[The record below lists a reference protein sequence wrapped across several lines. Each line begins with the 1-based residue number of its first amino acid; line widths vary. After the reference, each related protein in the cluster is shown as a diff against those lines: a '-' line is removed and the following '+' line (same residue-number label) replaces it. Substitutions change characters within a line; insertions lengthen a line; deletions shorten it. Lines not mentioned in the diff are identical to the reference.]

1 MRRFMLLVSLLGV
14 GLTVAPTVQ
23 AHHAVQAQFDVNK
36 QETFTGT
43 LVKVDWFNPHAW
55 FHFEVKRKDGTVEQ
69 WATETVGPN
78 GLSRF
83 GLDRGQFVIGEV
95 YRVEYNP
102 DRSGARFGLTKAFT
116 LPDGKYVKVF
126 RGFTIFDAA
135 RSTLDA
141 GKGGLDEA
149 RTQAPG
155 DLDPES
161 KEWPGA
167 TP

>member
-1 MRRFMLLVSLLGV
+1 MLLVGLLGI
-14 GLTVAPTVQ
+14 GLTVATATQ

-36 QETFTGT
+36 QESFTGT

-55 FHFEVKRKDGTVEQ
+55 FHFEVTQKDGTVEH

-95 YRVEYNP
+95 YKVEYNP
-102 DRSGARFGLTKAFT
+102 DRSGAHFGLTKSFT

-141 GKGGLDEA
+141 GKGELDTA
-149 RTQAPG
+149 RTQTPAS
-155 DLDPES
+155 LDARNE
-161 KEWPGA
+161 EWPGGA
-167 TP
+167 P

>member
-1 MRRFMLLVSLLGV
+1 MLLVSMLGV
-14 GLTVAPTVQ
+14 GLTVATAAH
-23 AHHAVQAQFDVNK
+23 AHHAVQAQFDVNR
-36 QETFTGT
+36 QESFTGT

-55 FHFEVKRKDGTVEQ
+55 FHFEVKQKDGTVEQ

-83 GLDRGQFVIGEV
+83 GLDRGQFVVGAV
-95 YRVEYNP
+95 FKVEYNP
-102 DRSGARFGLTKAFT
+102 DRSGARLGLTKAFT

-141 GKGGLDEA
+141 SKGGLDAA
-149 RTQAPG
+149 RTQTPA
-155 DLDPES
+155 DPEARS
-161 KEWPGA
+161 EEWPGA